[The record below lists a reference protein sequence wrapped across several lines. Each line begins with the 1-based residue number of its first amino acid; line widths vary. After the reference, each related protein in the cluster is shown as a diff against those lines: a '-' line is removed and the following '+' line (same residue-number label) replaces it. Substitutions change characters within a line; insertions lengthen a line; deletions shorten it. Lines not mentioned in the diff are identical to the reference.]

1 MSTPQFRYLG
11 NSATTIRLQP
21 TREADA
27 VAAANKLKS
36 FPPCKSPEDVERA
49 ARQAAG
55 GFVVSEDV
63 VAVSASADVTPP
75 SVSRTTEWRRWR
87 KKEDA
92 DRVEPL
98 PPKKPRKQ
106 YTCRKCG
113 GTSHPQFYGRRW
125 CPATTS
131 LSLKDWMTQQKADRD
146 AKKAASKDDA

>member
-1 MSTPQFRYLG
+1 MALNHQASHSRADTGRSLRQSLPVVAPAPAAEASTWSEPAPVIESVSAVATVSTP
-11 NSATTIRLQP
+11 
-21 TREADA
+21 
-27 VAAANKLKS
+27 
-36 FPPCKSPEDVERA
+36 
-49 ARQAAG
+49 
-55 GFVVSEDV
+55 
-63 VAVSASADVTPP
+63 ADVTPP
-75 SVSRTTEWRRWR
+75 PVSRTTEWRRWR